1 VKKKLQKM
9 VMGVMLAGLM
19 VVPQA
24 ASADDYPDRPE
35 DRPEIS
41 VAVNGKV
48 VKFPDQPPVVD
59 TKANRVLV
67 PVRFPAE
74 TLGASVGWQQA
85 EKQVTID
92 QQAKDK
98 LPEAHLILTL
108 NQKAVK
114 VNGEVKQMDTV
125 PVIKKNRTLVP
136 LRFISEYL
144 GAEVKWWQ
152 ASSTAHVF
160 TQGQSEEEQ
169 KRIMEQVANEL
180 KKTQPY
186 TEVVKRP
193 DMYGKVWDTTLHH
206 NCTLPLDMGD
216 TKVLKIEKVKYYG
229 LDFVKLTQTGTEY
242 IVIQEDSLQGNEY
255 GPDGWG
261 SGTVGG
267 DTARPNGDGTYS
279 IYWEITPHWDP
290 TKADKWLL
298 SYAYDE
304 AFVIDNP
311 LKKR

>member
-1 VKKKLQKM
+1 MKKKLQKM
-9 VMGVMLAGLM
+9 FLGAMLAGLM

-114 VNGEVKQMDTV
+114 VNGEEKQMDTV

-160 TQGQSEEEQ
+160 TLGQSEEEQ

-186 TEVVKRP
+186 TEVVKWTQSN
-193 DMYGKVWDTTLHH
+193 GKVWDNTLHH
-206 NCTLPLDMGD
+206 NCTLPLDMGQ
-216 TKVLKIEKVKYYG
+216 TRVLRIEKVKYYG

-242 IVIQEDSLQGNEY
+242 ITLQEDTLQNWDHH
-255 GPDGWG
+255 PVGWG

-267 DTARPNGDGTYS
+267 SCARPNGDGTYS
-279 IYWEITPHWDP
+279 LYYEINKNWDP
-290 TKADKWLL
+290 AKPDKWLL
-298 SYAYDE
+298 SYDCTE
-304 AFVIDNP
+304 SFEIDNP
-311 LKKR
+311 FKD